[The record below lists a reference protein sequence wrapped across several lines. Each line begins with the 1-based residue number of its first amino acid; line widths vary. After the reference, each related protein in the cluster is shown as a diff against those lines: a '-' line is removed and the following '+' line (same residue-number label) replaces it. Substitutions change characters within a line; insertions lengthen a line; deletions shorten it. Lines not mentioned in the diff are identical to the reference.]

1 MAYIEIKVKFSQPEP
16 WKDVFA
22 AVLGDVGCDSFMDG
36 ETEDILLAY
45 IKDTAYN
52 AAAVEEALT
61 QHGYDVQL
69 SYEISTVEEQ
79 DWNAVWES
87 SYEPVL
93 VAEKCYIRA
102 PFHEPRT
109 DVPYEIIIEPKMSFG
124 TAHHETTALMIE
136 YLLAEDFTGKR
147 VLDMGSGTGVL
158 AILAHKRGASSI
170 VAIDNDPWAY
180 ENNIENNVR
189 NHTEDITV
197 KLGDALAIGDD
208 HFDVIIANINR
219 NILLND
225 MHHYV
230 KSLNAGGC
238 IYFSGFYEGHDLETI
253 KERAL
258 SLGLTFHS
266 YKSRNQWACA
276 RFVK

>member
-1 MAYIEIKVKFSQPEP
+1 MAFIEIKVSFSQPEP

-36 ETEDILLAY
+36 DNENTLLAY
-45 IKDTAYN
+45 MKDELYDE
-52 AAAVEEALT
+52 AAVKDALT
-61 QHGYDVQL
+61 NHGYDVLL
-69 SYEISTVEEQ
+69 SYEVTRVEEQ

-93 VAEKCYIRA
+93 IADKCYIRA

-124 TAHHETTALMIE
+124 TAHHETTSLIIE
-136 YLLAEDFTGKR
+136 YLLEEDFSGKR

-158 AILAHKRGASSI
+158 AILTHKRGAASI

-180 ENNIENNVR
+180 ENNIENNGR
-189 NHTEDITV
+189 NNTEDIV
-197 KLGDALAIGDD
+197 VRLGDATAIGDD
-208 HFDVIIANINR
+208 RFDVVIANINR

-225 MHHYV
+225 MPFYT
-230 KSLNAGGC
+230 KAMNDGAC
-238 IYFSGFYEGHDLETI
+238 IYFSGFYNGHDLDAI
-253 KERAL
+253 KERAA

-266 YKSRNQWACA
+266 FKERNNWVAA